1 MAHTSQ
7 SHGHSQGSDG
17 HGSAAEELKNKAAD
31 VVEDVR
37 AMGGQVGKA
46 AREQYE
52 NLRSKASDYVDQ
64 GREKAEEW
72 EDSVESYIKAKPV
85 QALLMAAGVGV
96 ILGLLWRRR

>member
-1 MAHTSQ
+1 MAQTNQ
-7 SHGHSQGSDG
+7 GRGSDG
-17 HGSAAEELKNKAAD
+17 HGTETDELKHKVAD
-31 VVEDVR
+31 VADDVR
-37 AMGGQVGKA
+37 AVGGQVGKA

-52 NLRSKASDYVDQ
+52 NLRSRASDYVEQ